1 MGRDNVD
8 RRLLVR
14 FEASW
19 EHERV
24 RRELLPPVWISADL
38 DASGPLGELFEDVL
52 GRARGHVR
60 REREAL
66 AARTHLDRTVSARPA
81 SERADHSHA

>member
-8 RRLLVR
+8 RRLLTR
-14 FEASW
+14 FRASW

-38 DASGPLGELFEDVL
+38 DDTGPLGELFEDVL
-52 GRARGHVR
+52 GRAREHVQ
-60 REREAL
+60 RERDAL
-66 AARTHLDRTVSARPA
+66 AHAERSRLDLTV
-81 SERADHSHA
+81 